1 MTLKQ
6 KRIFWFTIW
15 LLVLLSGPFTV
26 LKNTDLSTAISSDLL
41 FVNLFQRLT
50 GVVAFTLIFIQIT
63 LGSLMERWI
72 KILGAKAFRAHV
84 TEGIITY
91 TFIFIH
97 PLMQMYFDYSAR
109 GSFGA
114 LLTLFPGRD
123 IYLNLGK
130 VGFLLLTVGV
140 IAGYFRTKPIFRRN
154 WRTLHILNY
163 IAFFFIFIHSRNL
176 GSDVNSLPFAIL
188 HKSSVFIVALI
199 ISYKLYLKLSSKFAR
214 AKVVEG

>member
-109 GSFGA
+109 GLFGA

-140 IAGYFRTKPIFRRN
+140 IAAYFRTKPFFRRN
-154 WRTLHILNY
+154 WRTFHVLNY
-163 IAFFFIFIHSRNL
+163 IAFFSIFIHSRNL

-188 HKSSVFIVALI
+188 HKSSVFIVVFI
-199 ISYKLYLKLSSKFAR
+199 ISYKLYLKLSRKFTR
-214 AKVVEG
+214 AKLVQE

>member
-109 GSFGA
+109 GLFGA

-140 IAGYFRTKPIFRRN
+140 IAGYFRTKPFFRRN
-154 WRTLHILNY
+154 WRSFHILNY
-163 IAFFFIFIHSRNL
+163 IAYFFIFIHSRNL

-199 ISYKLYLKLSSKFAR
+199 ISYKLYLKLSSKFANT
-214 AKVVEG
+214 KLVQE

>member
-1 MTLKQ
+1 MSLRT
-6 KRIFWFTIW
+6 RRYFWFFIW
-15 LLVLLSGPFTV
+15 LILVLSGPITV
-26 LKNTDLSTAISSDLL
+26 LRNTDLATVTSNDLL

-91 TFIFIH
+91 SFIFIH

-109 GSFGA
+109 GLCGA
-114 LLTLFPGRD
+114 LLTWFPGRC

-176 GSDVNSLPFAIL
+176 GSDVN
-188 HKSSVFIVALI
+188 
-199 ISYKLYLKLSSKFAR
+199 
-214 AKVVEG
+214 